1 MAIVAVAM
9 SGGVDSS
16 VAAYLL
22 QEAGHQVIGL
32 TMQLWSEQGKEKEKP
47 GFWKAV
53 EDARQVADRLGF
65 PHYTLNLQESFEQ
78 EVVQYFITEYLQG
91 RTPNPCVVCNRR
103 IKFGLLIE
111 HARSLGAEFIATGHY
126 ARVEQDKETGRYVL
140 LRGIDLRKDQSYFLY
155 GLSQEQLRYII
166 FPLGLYLKT
175 NIRQL
180 AERLKLNVADK
191 PESQEVCFIENNN
204 YREFLKQRVAS
215 QIRPGPFLD
224 QQGRWLGQHQGL
236 PFYTVGQRKGL
247 GLALGRP
254 MYVVQLIPEENAVVL
269 GEDKELYSRRVWAA
283 DNNYIPFAELNAALK
298 VEAKI
303 RYAAAPATA
312 VIQPAAG
319 NQVLIEFDLPQ
330 RAVTPGQAVVY
341 YQDNLVVGGG
351 TIVRAEE

>member
-1 MAIVAVAM
+1 MAKVAVAM

-32 TMQLWSEQGKEKEKP
+32 TMQLWSDQGKEKERP
-47 GFWKAV
+47 GFQTAV
-53 EDARQVADRLGF
+53 KDARQVADRLGF

-91 RTPNPCVVCNRR
+91 RTPNPCVVCNRW

-111 HARSLGAEFIATGHY
+111 HARSLGAKFIATGHY
-126 ARVEQDKETGRYVL
+126 ARVEQDKETSRYVL
-140 LRGIDLRKDQSYFLY
+140 LRGIDPRKDQSYFLY
-155 GLSQEQLRYII
+155 DLSQEQLRYII
-166 FPLGLYLKT
+166 FPLGQYLKT
-175 NIRQL
+175 DIRQL

-191 PESQEVCFIENNN
+191 PESQEVCFIDNNN

-224 QQGRWLGQHQGL
+224 QQGRCLGQHQGL

-254 MYVVQLIPEENAVVL
+254 MYVVQIIPEENAVVL
-269 GEDKELYSRRVWAA
+269 GDNKELYSRRVWAA
-283 DNNYIPFAELNAALK
+283 NNNFIPFADLNAALK

-351 TIVRAEE
+351 TIVRSEE